1 MPGPL
6 PTQRPGLRLIEP
18 QGGGTSSRPD
28 DKNVVA
34 GVDTLRLRWREDREV
49 YERWR
54 RRPQGCYEGARGEL
68 WDRLPGTGARVGVLP
83 DGLVYVEGR
92 VAALLHGE
100 DDHSLVPAGRLPLAA
115 RVTAERLAEL
125 GVRVEAE
132 PAVGRADLAAELR
145 FEDGRDGHAFLIAL
159 GAVNVPWHET
169 SIHAKGQRVQ
179 SVAVTSGRAI
189 QHRAYDKGLESGTD
203 EPGRRVRLERQ
214 LRLKKRDEQTVE
226 QFATSDLR
234 ARFLGRL
241 AVFESAPPVAIVD
254 AGGAIDRLAEL
265 AQAGVCS
272 WSQRNRLTGV
282 LVHGLY
288 AMPLRARQRAESEL
302 RDLGIAVQPGR
313 SAQRLVIPIAPRL
326 RELADAWAA

>member
-115 RVTAERLAEL
+115 RVTAERLART
-125 GVRVEAE
+125 VARVAGE
-132 PAVGRADLAAELR
+132 
-145 FEDGRDGHAFLIAL
+145 
-159 GAVNVPWHET
+159 
-169 SIHAKGQRVQ
+169 
-179 SVAVTSGRAI
+179 
-189 QHRAYDKGLESGTD
+189 
-203 EPGRRVRLERQ
+203 LERRFTFTTDVYEAFSYGVKQ
-214 LRLKKRDEQTVE
+214 RGKNYEPMGELVWDETH
-226 QFATSDLR
+226 
-234 ARFLGRL
+234 
-241 AVFESAPPVAIVD
+241 
-254 AGGAIDRLAEL
+254 
-265 AQAGVCS
+265 
-272 WSQRNRLTGV
+272 N
-282 LVHGLY
+282 
-288 AMPLRARQRAESEL
+288 
-302 RDLGIAVQPGR
+302 DLGNRTWRGG
-313 SAQRLVIPIAPRL
+313 
-326 RELADAWAA
+326 